1 MRAQDSDGRHHAEG
15 AVEPAAVGDGVEVRA
30 DRERALAL
38 VAVEARPDVSGLV
51 VLARGS
57 DLVEQLAEERARLVP
72 GLGPGDALGA
82 SVVGRAAL
90 KLAQVGD
97 HAVRVDLAR

>member
-1 MRAQDSDGRHHAEG
+1 MGAQDADSRHHAQG
-15 AVEPAAVGDGVEVRA
+15 AVEPATVGDRVEVRA
-30 DRERALAL
+30 DSERALAF

-51 VLARGS
+51 RVARGS
-57 DLVEQLAEERARLVP
+57 DLFEQLAEERARVVP
-72 GLGPGDALGA
+72 GFGPGNALGA
-82 SVVGRAAL
+82 CVARRAAL